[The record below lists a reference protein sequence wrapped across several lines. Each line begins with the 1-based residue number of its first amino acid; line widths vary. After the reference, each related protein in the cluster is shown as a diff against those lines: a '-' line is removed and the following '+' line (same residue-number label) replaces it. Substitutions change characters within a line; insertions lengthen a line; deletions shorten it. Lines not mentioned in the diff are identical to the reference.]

1 MLSKIVSLG
10 DKLELVKSGADN
22 KKKEL
27 GEEPENKYFSQVY
40 DILSEDEMKIAMPIV
55 EGRVIPLPVNG
66 RYDLCFYTSGGLYQ
80 CKATITDRYKEGG
93 LFVLQI
99 EITSDLKKF
108 QRRQY
113 FRLECTMEIMYKVVA
128 KEELLEIIT
137 DKDKMQEVLQGGLD
151 IGVALDLSGG
161 GVRFTS
167 KQQHHPGDCVII
179 VMKIRKQG
187 VESLCVLPGTILRT
201 YNVPNRHDLYEHRVE
216 YSNLNSNNREALI
229 KFIFEEERRLR
240 QKDR

>member
-10 DKLELVKSGADN
+10 DKLELVKSGAEN

-27 GEEPENKYFSQVY
+27 GEEPEKKYFSQVY

-55 EGRVIPLPVNG
+55 EGRVIPLPING

-113 FRLECTMEIMYKVVA
+113 YRLECTMEIMYKVVA

-151 IGVALDLSGG
+151 RGVALDLSGG

-187 VESLCVLPGTILRT
+187 VESLCVLPGTILRS
-201 YNVPNRHDLYEHRVE
+201 YNVPNRYDLYEHRVE
-216 YSNLNSNNREALI
+216 YSNLNSNTREALI